1 MAARIHGLTNQDVA
15 DAPALADIEAE
26 VRRALDADVLVAHN
40 AHVDTGVLRRHLG
53 GWQCPEVFDTLKLA
67 RRLEPGRESYKLGAL
82 ATTFALAE
90 GLPAGLTP
98 HRASYDALV
107 TARLFIHLATR
118 QYTGPLSLGEL
129 RGNEAEETVMSVPFL
144 VTSAAYSS
152 AWMVR
157 VAPGSPPSS
166 PTLPRCSWPQAN
178 RCTSPPNHRMARSG
192 CCAAS

>member
-1 MAARIHGLTNQDVA
+1 MTDWVSVRYAVVDVEGNGQQPPDLVELAVVPIVGGVIGQRANWLVKPPRPISPMAARIHGLTNQDVA

-67 RRLEPGRESYKLGAL
+67 RRLDPGRESYKLGAL

-107 TARLFIHLATR
+107 TARLFVHLATR
-118 QYTGPLSLGEL
+118 QYTEPLSLGEL
-129 RGNEAEETVMSVPFL
+129 RGNEPGGD
-144 VTSAAYSS
+144 
-152 AWMVR
+152 R
-157 VAPGSPPSS
+157 DAPS
-166 PTLPRCSWPQAN
+166 LF
-178 RCTSPPNHRMARSG
+178 
-192 CCAAS
+192 